1 MRKIFCDI
9 CGKEIKE
16 NETCYRLTADTI
28 THLVYRSDEICHDCI
43 EDINNFIANHL
54 RTYTIVKGGD
64 LHGKN

>member
-28 THLVYRSDEICHDCI
+28 THLLYRSDEICRDCI
-43 EDINNFIANHL
+43 EKINDYISRLKPNWDKH
-54 RTYTIVKGGD
+54 KGGD
-64 LHGKN
+64 